1 MPTNSCSG
9 SPTGLPRDHS
19 LAAYGE
25 TQAQELA
32 AYFQALPASK
42 RPTAVFS
49 SPYYRC
55 LQTALPVASAL
66 NLPIYAEHGIAEWY
80 SPVAPGT
87 GLHPR
92 PKTASELKAYF
103 PEIDPSWSS
112 VWYPPREGED
122 VDQVHAR
129 VNGLLE
135 LFVPEVERRF
145 SDKHK
150 CILLVSHAATVIA
163 LCRGLLAQP
172 DMPLR
177 VGCCSLSEFI
187 RKPGTVGIVGA
198 WEAKLLADGSHLKDG
213 AARDWGFEDIQI
225 SSGKVINDVGIPGT
239 KYLADDTCGPQIQR
253 SSL

>member
-1 MPTNSCSG
+1 MIETIYIARHGFRSNWIDPNCG
-9 SPTGLPRDHS
+9 SPTGLPRDHP

-42 RPTAVFS
+42 RPTAIFS
-49 SPYYRC
+49 SPFC
-55 LQTALPVASAL
+55 
-66 NLPIYAEHGIAEWY
+66 IAEWY

-92 PKTASELKAYF
+92 PKAASELRAYF

-122 VDQVHAR
+122 VEQVHAR

-135 LFVPEVERRF
+135 LLVPEVESRF

-177 VGCCSLSEFI
+177 VGCCSLSTFT
-187 RKPGTVGIVGA
+187 RKPGAIGI
-198 WEAKLLADGSHLKDG
+198 LDGM
-213 AARDWGFEDIQI
+213 ARDWGFEDIQI
-225 SSGKVINDVGIPGT
+225 SNGKVINDIGIPGT
-239 KYLADDTCGPQIQR
+239 EYLADDTCGPQIQR

>member
-1 MPTNSCSG
+1 MIETIYIARHGFRSNWIDPNWSVLG
-9 SPTGLPRDHS
+9 GIDHP

-25 TQAQELA
+25 TQAQEVA
-32 AYFQALPASK
+32 AYFRSLPVSK
-42 RPTAVFS
+42 QPTAIFS

-55 LQTALPVASAL
+55 LQTALPTASAL
-66 NLPIYAEHGIAEWY
+66 NLPIYTEHGIAEWY
-80 SPVAPGT
+80 SP
-87 GLHPR
+87 
-92 PKTASELKAYF
+92 AYI

-112 VWYPPREGED
+112 IWYPSRTGED

-129 VNGLLE
+129 VNGFLE
-135 LFVPEVERRF
+135 LFIPEVERRF

-177 VGCCSLSEFI
+177 VGCCSISEFT
-187 RKPGTVGIVGA
+187 RKPGAVGIVGA
-198 WEAKLLADGSHLKDG
+198 WEPKLLADGSHLKDG
-213 AARDWGFEDIQI
+213 SSREWGFEDIQI
-225 SSGKVINDVGIPGT
+225 SNGKVINDIGIPGT
-239 KYLADDTCGPQIQR
+239 GYIVDDTCGPQIQR

>member
-1 MPTNSCSG
+1 MVSPGFRSNWIDPNCG

-66 NLPIYAEHGIAEWY
+66 NLPIYVEHGIAEWY

-177 VGCCSLSEFI
+177 VGCCSLSD
-187 RKPGTVGIVGA
+187 PGTVGIMA
-198 WEAKLLADGSHLKDG
+198 P
-213 AARDWGFEDIQI
+213 ARDWGFEDIQI

-239 KYLADDTCGPQIQR
+239 EYLADDTCGPQIQR